1 MQLEKSLHGCLQQN
15 LKAFKKSLVD
25 QIQDTLN
32 HSGKQLQK
40 ITTTTSTTKKKNH
53 KNK

>member
-1 MQLEKSLHGCLQQN
+1 MQLEKSLHRCLQQK

-32 HSGKQLQK
+32 HSGKQL
-40 ITTTTSTTKKKNH
+40 
-53 KNK
+53 KNKKTNKQKKHPITY